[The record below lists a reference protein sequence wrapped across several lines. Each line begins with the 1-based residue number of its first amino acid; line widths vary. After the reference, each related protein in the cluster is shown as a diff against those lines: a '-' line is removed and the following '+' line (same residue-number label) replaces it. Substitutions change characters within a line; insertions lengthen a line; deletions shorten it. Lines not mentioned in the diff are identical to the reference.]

1 MTKPVVVAVAN
12 RKGGVGKSATA
23 ESIALIL
30 AELAPTLIIDM
41 DQQGTVSSILCPE
54 HKNDNT
60 SASLY
65 KKPPYL
71 SAYPATQRSTLDTAD
86 RAVIDNLHVSTAN
99 KELEGIQKMASGISI
114 FGLQTAIGAIKDEYK
129 YIVIDCPPNGSDA
142 QSMALMVADYLLVPV
157 THDMSSMEGADEL
170 FTDLNIV
177 IKNRGSAP
185 RIGIFLNLVS
195 HQSRSAY
202 SIARTVVEQKYP
214 EYLLDIEVP
223 HQGTAA
229 TARSAYFTTAM
240 FSKLSGRKSKPV
252 EALKQIIKKLDI
264 TGEEN
269 G

>member
-30 AELAPTLIIDM
+30 AELAPTLIIDL

-54 HKNDNT
+54 HKDDNT

-65 KKPPYL
+65 KKPAFL
-71 SAYPATQRSTLDTAD
+71 SAYPATQRAALDTAD
-86 RAVIDNLHVSTAN
+86 RVMIDNLHVSTAN
-99 KELEGIQKMASGISI
+99 KELEGIQKMATGISI
-114 FGLQTAIGAIKDEYK
+114 FGLQKAISAIKDEYK

-170 FTDLNIV
+170 FTDLNVV
-177 IKNRGSAP
+177 IENRDSAP
-185 RIGIFLNLVS
+185 TIGIFLNIVS

-202 SIARTVVEQKYP
+202 AIARTVVEQKYP
-214 EYLLDIEVP
+214 QYLLDIEVP

-229 TARSAYFTTAM
+229 TARSAYFTTAAYA
-240 FSKLSGRKSKPV
+240 KLSGRKSKPV
-252 EALKQIIKKLDI
+252 EALKEIVQKLKI
-264 TGEEN
+264 TGE
-269 G
+269 

>member
-12 RKGGVGKSATA
+12 RKGGVGKSASA

-30 AELAPTLIIDM
+30 AEHGSTLIIDM

-54 HKNDNT
+54 HKADNT

-65 KKPPYL
+65 KKPPFL
-71 SAYPATQRSTLDTAD
+71 SAYPATQRAALDVD
-86 RAVIDNLHVSTAN
+86 ERAVIPNLHVSTAN

-114 FGLQTAIGAIKDEYK
+114 FGLQTAIANIQDEYQ

-185 RIGIFLNLVS
+185 KIGIFLNIVS
-195 HQSRSAY
+195 HQSRTAY
-202 SIARTVVEQKYP
+202 AIARTVVEQKYP

-240 FSKLSGRKSKPV
+240 FSRLNGRKSKPV
-252 EALKQIIKKLDI
+252 ETFRLMIEQLKI
-264 TGEEN
+264 TGDKN